1 MNEVMEILESMN
13 LGVDL
18 EICDDLVDG
27 GILTSLDLVSLVS
40 ELSDVFD
47 ITIPARELVPEHFNS
62 AAAIWEMVERLQDE

>member
-27 GILTSLDLVSLVS
+27 GILTSLDLVGLVS